1 MTVRRPIET
10 WSHRIIDTGMVLI
23 PADDAGEPAQDQV
36 AVYAV
41 LEGDVGVVIEPGT
54 NGSWKMNPVPDRLK
68 TILWGRYPDRKLL
81 FPKDPMDA
89 AWRRRPPLPLQNV
102 NPAKINLMYAGGE
115 LPALLRRRGQ
125 LQGGDWDNQL
135 TPEAFVESRL
145 YRALEARFRG
155 GMDWSAIAEADA
167 VTAGQGDPASALAA
181 TDELYASIKSQGY
194 RQQRDLGGSEQDE
207 ILAGLGREGRYVLI
221 SGAKR
226 LAIARLLG
234 LPSVPVN
241 VIVRHPRW
249 EASRQRIV
257 AYAARHEGRVYQRV
271 LHPDLV
277 DLQAHH
283 DEDRLPIIKR
293 ALEGYD
299 PRNKKLVDIGAH
311 WGQMSAAM
319 ENLGFDVTAVEA
331 NPQSAKF
338 TRTLRTAMEY
348 RFEVWEGS
356 IFEFPQIGEQNVVLG
371 LNIFHH
377 FLKAQETFEGL
388 VSTLQRLNA
397 DILIFAAHVY
407 ERRGPDFVNA
417 YRNFPPEEFAR
428 FVSEHSR
435 LPKIELMGKSHDGR
449 SLFKLSRH

>member
-1 MTVRRPIET
+1 
-10 WSHRIIDTGMVLI
+10 MVLI
-23 PADDAGEPAQDQV
+23 PGDEESEAAQDQV

-68 TILWGRYPDRKLL
+68 TILWGRYPDRKLS
-81 FPKDPMDA
+81 FPKDPMDT

-102 NPAKINLMYAGGE
+102 DPSKINLVYTGTD
-115 LPALLRRRGQ
+115 LPLLLRRRGQ
-125 LQGGDWDNQL
+125 LQGGDWDTQVS
-135 TPEAFVESRL
+135 PEPFVESRL
-145 YRALEARFRG
+145 YRALEARFKNG
-155 GMDWSAIAEADA
+155 TDWSSIPEADA
-167 VTAGQGDPASALAA
+167 AAAGHEDATVALAA
-181 TDELYASIKSQGY
+181 VDQLYESIKSGGY
-194 RQQRDLGGSEQDE
+194 RPQRDLGGSEQDE
-207 ILAGLGREGRYVLI
+207 ILAALGREGRYVLL

-226 LAIARLLG
+226 LAISRLLG
-234 LPSVPVN
+234 LNSVPVN
-241 VIVRHPRW
+241 VIARHPRW

-293 ALEGYD
+293 ALAGYD
-299 PRNKKLVDIGAH
+299 PLNKKLVDIGAH

-331 NPQSAKF
+331 NAQSAKF

-356 IFEFPQIGEQNVVLG
+356 IFEFPQIGDQNVVLA

-377 FLKAQETFEGL
+377 FLKAQETYDGL

-417 YRNFPPEEFAR
+417 YRNYPPEEFAK

-449 SLFKLSRH
+449 SLYKLSRD

>member
-1 MTVRRPIET
+1 
-10 WSHRIIDTGMVLI
+10 MVLI
-23 PADDAGEPAQDQV
+23 PADDVGEETPDQV
-36 AVYAV
+36 AVYAL
-41 LEGDVGVVIEPGT
+41 LEGDVGVMIEPGT

-68 TILWGRYPDRKLL
+68 TVLWGRYPDRKLS
-81 FPKDPMDA
+81 FPKDPIDTT
-89 AWRRRPPLPLQNV
+89 WRRRRPTLPLQQV
-102 NPAKINLMYAGGE
+102 NPARINLVYAGTD
-115 LPALLRRRGQ
+115 LPGLVRRRGQ
-125 LQGGDWDNQL
+125 AHGGDWDSQIL
-135 TPEAFVESRL
+135 AEPFAETRL
-145 YRALEARFRG
+145 YRALEARFKHG
-155 GMDWSAIAEADA
+155 TDWQSIPEADA
-167 VTAGQGDPASALAA
+167 VAAGQDDQASALAA
-181 TDELYASIKSQGY
+181 ADQLYESIKSGGY
-194 RQQRDLGGSEQDE
+194 RPQRDLGGTDQDE
-207 ILAGLGREGRYVLI
+207 ILAALGREGRYVLL

-226 LAIARLLG
+226 LAIARVLG
-234 LPSVPVN
+234 LASVPVN
-241 VIVRHPRW
+241 VVARHPRW
-249 EASRQRIV
+249 EASRQRIIS
-257 AYAARHEGRVYQRV
+257 YAGRHEGRVYQRV

-293 ALEGYD
+293 ALAGYD
-299 PRNKKLVDIGAH
+299 PHNKKLVDIGAH

-331 NPQSAKF
+331 NAQSAKF

-356 IFEFPQIGEQNVVLG
+356 IFEFPQIGDQNVVLA

-377 FLKAQETFEGL
+377 FLKAQETYDGL

-417 YRNFPPEEFAR
+417 YRNYPPEEFAK

-435 LPKIELMGKSHDGR
+435 LPQIELMGKSHDGR